1 MEEQEFLNANEAAEY
16 LGVHRQRVYQLIR
29 EKGLGRKIAGYW
41 VFTKAELDAY
51 LQAPKGPGG
60 RPKVD
65 AGTLT
70 LASPAV

>member
-1 MEEQEFLNANEAAEY
+1 MEEQELMNANEAAAY
-16 LGVHRQRVYQLIR
+16 LGVHRQRIYQLIR

-60 RPKVD
+60 RPKGS
-65 AGTLT
+65 AGTL
-70 LASPAV
+70 AAVSPA